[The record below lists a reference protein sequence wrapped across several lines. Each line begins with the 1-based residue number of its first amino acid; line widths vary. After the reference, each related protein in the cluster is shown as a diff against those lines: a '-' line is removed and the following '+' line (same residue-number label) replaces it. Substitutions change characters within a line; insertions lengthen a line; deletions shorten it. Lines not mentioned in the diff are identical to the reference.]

1 MKWISIVNPFFLVFW
16 LLPPIVLVLKYA
28 GRIKLPV
35 WVLLIGYVVVG
46 YVCVNLGIW
55 FYYKSLGW
63 LIHTTVNPPEQ
74 WVEAWA
80 ADGAKRVFG
89 LFFGW
94 LYAIIYFVVWL
105 LPLWAIQKV
114 LGVLK
119 KNRRSNQ
126 ASHATSEPA
135 PGAVSSAHEG

>member
-1 MKWISIVNPFFLVFW
+1 LHS
-16 LLPPIVLVLKYA
+16 A
-28 GRIKLPV
+28 
-35 WVLLIGYVVVG
+35 

-63 LIHTTVNPPEQ
+63 LIHATANPPEQ

-94 LYAIIYFVVWL
+94 LYAIIYFIVWL
-105 LPLWAIQKV
+105 LPLWAIRKV
-114 LGVLK
+114 VGVRK

-126 ASHATSEPA
+126 ALPYAAKRGVGDAGCSQNKFNDYVEP
-135 PGAVSSAHEG
+135 G